1 MTIGQIVR
9 SQVLLRGAG
18 AKGTR
23 GHKVSMRVAD
33 LVFSLGLALALAI
46 GAAAPALAMDAPQ
59 TRWSRLWGQGALD
72 TMQRVVGCGDA
83 SEYGNA
89 FADGRG
95 GTVVVATMGG
105 YWDALTASGLA
116 GIEDAPLLMT
126 DASSLSSQTA
136 SELERLSPD
145 TPAASQHFSSVAK

>member
-9 SQVLLRGAG
+9 SQVLLHGAG

-33 LVFSLGLALALAI
+33 LVFSLALALALAI

-72 TMQRVVGCGDA
+72 TMP
-83 SEYGNA
+83 
-89 FADGRG
+89 
-95 GTVVVATMGG
+95 VVVQ
-105 YWDALTASGLA
+105 AL
-116 GIEDAPLLMT
+116 IPRMCMRIFR
-126 DASSLSSQTA
+126 LSSRMFFDFVHWRAGAPTFPTFRA
-136 SELERLSPD
+136 
-145 TPAASQHFSSVAK
+145 